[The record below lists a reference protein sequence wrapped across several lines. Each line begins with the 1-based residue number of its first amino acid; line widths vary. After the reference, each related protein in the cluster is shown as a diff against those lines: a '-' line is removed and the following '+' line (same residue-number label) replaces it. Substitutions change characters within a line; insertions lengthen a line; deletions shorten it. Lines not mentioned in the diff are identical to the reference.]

1 MTYVVLTLGCL
12 AILALWDGA
21 RRYIDAMRF
30 NQAALEQVKQL
41 GEENLRVREQV
52 QALLQK
58 LNAAQASQAT
68 RMPPRIGRG

>member
-1 MTYVVLTLGCL
+1 MIWVVLTLGL
-12 AILALWDGA
+12 VALLVLWDAA

-41 GEENLRVREQV
+41 GEENGRTREQV